1 MNANTNVE
9 NPSLEIEVAALRKQV
24 ETQKQLIQL
33 LQNKKMIQIHTQL
46 REHEKFQEENVR
58 LREQVESQKQLKH
71 LLQNKRVSQI
81 QPQLRES
88 NEKFQEEMNEM
99 ARQLENHKWMI
110 QKQREL
116 IEIQQKD
123 YSVSRAE
130 PPLSVQN
137 KQVSCCDIDEELE
150 ALREHPDRPK
160 SVRDRC
166 EELEKRVENIREV
179 TYQLLGG
186 LFHQGKQ
193 ERCLRRHINQ
203 LFYGKYDEE
212 KREGLDIQEESTWP
226 TTRQGDELQ
235 ERMESLEIELNQH
248 YYHISGLQER
258 EEEYSKKSETD
269 ANIRTLFR
277 RLDAQNE
284 RLENHITELQEREEE
299 YSKKSETD
307 ASIRPLFRRLNELNE
322 RLDDHITELQEEY
335 PKRSEM
341 NANVGNVGPFYT
353 LLDELNARLKTVE
366 NRCAL
371 YEKRAASLDSFQ
383 TNVCKTIV
391 EHLKHLAPDHV

>member
-9 NPSLEIEVAALRKQV
+9 NLSLEIEVVELRKQV

-33 LQNKKMIQIHTQL
+33 LHNKKMI
-46 REHEKFQEENVR
+46 
-58 LREQVESQKQLKH
+58 
-71 LLQNKRVSQI
+71 QI

-116 IEIQQKD
+116 IEIQHKD
-123 YSVSRAE
+123 YSVSRAKS
-130 PPLSVQN
+130 PLSMQN
-137 KQVSCCDIDEELE
+137 KEVSCCEIDEELE

-179 TYQLLGG
+179 IYQLLGG

-193 ERCLRRHINQ
+193 ERCLHRNIKQ
-203 LFYGKYDEE
+203 LLYGEYDEE
-212 KREGLDIQEESTWP
+212 KREGLDIQEENTWP

-235 ERMESLEIELNQH
+235 ERMESLEIELH
-248 YYHISGLQER
+248 HHHDHIMGLQER

-269 ANIRTLFR
+269 AINRTLFR
-277 RLDAQNE
+277 RLDA
-284 RLENHITELQEREEE
+284 
-299 YSKKSETD
+299 
-307 ASIRPLFRRLNELNE
+307 LNE

-341 NANVGNVGPFYT
+341 NANVGNVGPLYP
-353 LLDELNARLKTVE
+353 LLDVVNARLETVE
-366 NRCAL
+366 NRSAL
-371 YEKRAASLDSFQ
+371 HERHVASLESFQ

-391 EHLKHLAPDHV
+391 EHLKHLAPDQCI

>member
-1 MNANTNVE
+1 MNANTTVE
-9 NPSLEIEVAALRKQV
+9 NLSLEIEVAALRRQV

-46 REHEKFQEENVR
+46 LEHENFQEENAR

-71 LLQNKRVSQI
+71 LLQNKKVSQI
-81 QPQLRES
+81 QEQLRES
-88 NEKFQEEMNEM
+88 KDRFQEEMNEM

-116 IEIQQKD
+116 IEIQHKD

-130 PPLSVQN
+130 SPLSMQN
-137 KQVSCCDIDEELE
+137 KEVSCCEIDEELD

-193 ERCLRRHINQ
+193 ERCLHRHINQ
-203 LFYGKYDEE
+203 LFYGEYDEE
-212 KREGLDIQEESTWP
+212 KREGLDIPEENTWP

-235 ERMESLEIELNQH
+235 ERMETVEIELH
-248 YYHISGLQER
+248 HHHDHIMGLQER
-258 EEEYSKKSETD
+258 EEEYSKKYETD
-269 ANIRTLFR
+269 AINRTLFR
-277 RLDAQNE
+277 RLDA
-284 RLENHITELQEREEE
+284 
-299 YSKKSETD
+299 
-307 ASIRPLFRRLNELNE
+307 LNE

-341 NANVGNVGPFYT
+341 NANVGNVGPLYT
-353 LLDELNARLKTVE
+353 ILDELNARLETVE

-383 TNVCKTIV
+383 SNVCRPIID
-391 EHLKHLAPDHV
+391 HLKRTALDQSIEM